1 MIDAITKLYKLQANT
16 IQCQTTTVIQGKM
29 KAFFVPIV
37 ILLFAH
43 YVADVSLQV
52 ILEVPGYG
60 VLNGTMETSTYT
72 DRPFYAFRSV
82 YYAEKPTPE
91 NRFLVRTLHAKLKFT
106 ILCRNVK

>member
-1 MIDAITKLYKLQANT
+1 
-16 IQCQTTTVIQGKM
+16 M
-29 KAFFVPIV
+29 KAFFLPIV
-37 ILLFAH
+37 ILLVAH
-43 YVADVSLQV
+43 YVAEVSLQV

-91 NRFLVRTLHAKLKFT
+91 NRFLVRTLPAKLKLAT
-106 ILCRNVK
+106 LCRKVT

>member
-1 MIDAITKLYKLQANT
+1 
-16 IQCQTTTVIQGKM
+16 M
-29 KAFFVPIV
+29 KAFFLPIV
-37 ILLFAH
+37 ILLVAH
-43 YVADVSLQV
+43 YVAEVSLQV